1 VLFLGLEAPCE
12 RSTGPWRSGVI
23 RPRPTELTGRSAERA
38 ALERLVEAV
47 KSGESRALVV
57 RGDPG
62 VGKTVLLD
70 YLAARAAA
78 AGCRVERAAGVQTEM
93 TLPFAGL
100 HQLCAP
106 MADHLDR
113 IPAPQ
118 RDALRTAFGLAA
130 GPPPDRFLVGLAVLS
145 LLCDVAGKRPLI
157 CVIDDEQ
164 WLDQAS
170 AQALGFVARR
180 LAADPVGVLFAARE
194 PGDALTG
201 LPELQIQGLPD
212 DEARALLDAAL
223 GGPLDVQVRDLI
235 VAETHGN
242 PLALLELPRGMTTTE
257 LAGGFG
263 LLGARS
269 GAGLPGRIE
278 GSFRRQLE
286 ALPTQTQRLLLLAA
300 AEPYGDLSLVW
311 RAADRLGIGA
321 QAATPALEAGLVEF
335 GARVRFRHPLLRSTA
350 YQAASVQDRQQVH
363 RTLAEVTD
371 PDAEPDRRA
380 WHRAKAAPGPDE
392 EVAAEL
398 ERSAGRAQAR
408 GGLAAA
414 AAFLERAV
422 LLTVDP
428 ARRAERTLAAA
439 QANLQAGAFG
449 PAMKLLATAEAGP
462 LDELQSARVDLL
474 RGEIVFA
481 SGLGSDAPPLL
492 LKAAKRLEPLD
503 DGLARE
509 TYLTAWMAALFAGQ
523 LAGAGDLLEVS
534 RAARNLPPPTTG
546 PAGSPRA
553 VDLVLDGLALVVT
566 DGLAAAAPT
575 LRQVVTAF
583 SGAPASAA
591 QAAGAQNSSALA
603 SVGDELR
610 WGWLAQAAA
619 SALWD
624 DDAWRAMLARQLRLA
639 RGVGAL
645 ERLPILLGALGT
657 AVAWSGD
664 FAAATSLVAE
674 ADAVNEATGSRAA
687 PFAAMLL
694 AALRGHQ
701 AEATSLI
708 EATIAE
714 ATAGGQGI
722 AVAYAHWVAAI
733 LANGLGRYEEALA
746 AATAASEDTSTVY
759 MSMWALPELVEA
771 AARCGNTDL
780 ASRALGRL
788 ADRTQAGGTDFGLG
802 ILARSR
808 ALLSEGRVAEER
820 YREAIDRLG
829 RTRLRPELARAH
841 LLYGEWLRREN
852 RRVDARAELRAAH
865 NILDP
870 IGMEAFA
877 ERARHELAATGETV
891 RRRTPDTLTT
901 LTAQEAHIARLAAE
915 GQTNS
920 EIGAQLFISART
932 VEWHL
937 RKIFAKLG
945 VGSRRELGQ
954 ALAGVGPIGEVDHA
968 RSENQKETLCRTDR
982 GLTVPVPAMPRVVAG
997 RPGLDQLL
1005 AAVDV
1010 VGRPGHRGVGHQ
1022 VHGQRGDVGRPDHP
1036 PDGQRGAQLGAAR
1049 LQVSAQQP
1057 GRQGRVDEAGR
1068 DAVDPDRGEFQGQVG
1083 HQGGYPGGADRRDG
1097 LALGRAPGAGAAHE
1111 QQRAAGPDLAHGV
1124 LADPQ
1129 RHQQVP
1135 VQGPER
1141 LGEVQLGQRCVVR
1154 SARGHVQVVDRL
1166 LQAREEPVQGGRV
1179 GDVEGRRVA
1188 RADLGRGLLQVF
1200 GVTAGQDDLGALL
1213 AGQAGRFQAHARAA
1227 ADHQDR
1233 LTSKFRGPSHDATL
1247 LSETP
1252 RGPPRGVAAPRRAR
1266 GGSRCRAW

>member
-1 VLFLGLEAPCE
+1 MSNHFSADNLKFPGDDRRLDLTDVYTPEQAKAAALQVLPDILHYDRTQPATYPNGRIPTDDVYSARFAWLTNGKVPPSGLKPHDDLTAHFPTSARPTPSQRRRRRRAGGVPDTAAGTRGPAHPAGQASPAWPAGLGCPGRGSVAGLTDVLFLGLEAPCE

-23 RPRPTELTGRSAERA
+23 RPRPTELTGRHAERA
-38 ALERLVEAV
+38 AFERLIEAV

-100 HQLCAP
+100 HQLCVP

-145 LLCDVAGKRPLI
+145 LLCDVAVKRPLI

-180 LAADPVGVLFAARE
+180 LAADPVGVVFAARE

-201 LPELQIQGLPD
+201 LPELHVQGLPD

-223 GGPLDVQVRDLI
+223 GGPLDVRVRDLI
-235 VAETHGN
+235 VAETQGN

-263 LLGARS
+263 LLAARS

-286 ALPTQTQRLLLLAA
+286 ALPAQTQRLLLLAA

-422 LLTVDP
+422 LLTIDP

-439 QANLQAGAFG
+439 QANMQAGAFG
-449 PAMKLLATAEAGP
+449 PALKLLATAEAGP

-503 DGLARE
+503 AGLARE

-534 RAARNLPPPTTG
+534 RAARNLPPPM
-546 PAGSPRA
+546 GSPRP

-566 DGLAAAAPT
+566 DG
-575 LRQVVTAF
+575 
-583 SGAPASAA
+583 
-591 QAAGAQNSSALA
+591 
-603 SVGDELR
+603 
-610 WGWLAQAAA
+610 
-619 SALWD
+619 
-624 DDAWRAMLARQLRLA
+624 
-639 RGVGAL
+639 
-645 ERLPILLGALGT
+645 
-657 AVAWSGD
+657 
-664 FAAATSLVAE
+664 
-674 ADAVNEATGSRAA
+674 
-687 PFAAMLL
+687 
-694 AALRGHQ
+694 
-701 AEATSLI
+701 
-708 EATIAE
+708 
-714 ATAGGQGI
+714 
-722 AVAYAHWVAAI
+722 
-733 LANGLGRYEEALA
+733 
-746 AATAASEDTSTVY
+746 
-759 MSMWALPELVEA
+759 
-771 AARCGNTDL
+771 
-780 ASRALGRL
+780 
-788 ADRTQAGGTDFGLG
+788 
-802 ILARSR
+802 
-808 ALLSEGRVAEER
+808 
-820 YREAIDRLG
+820 
-829 RTRLRPELARAH
+829 
-841 LLYGEWLRREN
+841 
-852 RRVDARAELRAAH
+852 
-865 NILDP
+865 
-870 IGMEAFA
+870 
-877 ERARHELAATGETV
+877 
-891 RRRTPDTLTT
+891 
-901 LTAQEAHIARLAAE
+901 
-915 GQTNS
+915 
-920 EIGAQLFISART
+920 
-932 VEWHL
+932 
-937 RKIFAKLG
+937 
-945 VGSRRELGQ
+945 
-954 ALAGVGPIGEVDHA
+954 
-968 RSENQKETLCRTDR
+968 
-982 GLTVPVPAMPRVVAG
+982 
-997 RPGLDQLL
+997 
-1005 AAVDV
+1005 
-1010 VGRPGHRGVGHQ
+1010 
-1022 VHGQRGDVGRPDHP
+1022 
-1036 PDGQRGAQLGAAR
+1036 
-1049 LQVSAQQP
+1049 
-1057 GRQGRVDEAGR
+1057 
-1068 DAVDPDRGEFQGQVG
+1068 
-1083 HQGGYPGGADRRDG
+1083 
-1097 LALGRAPGAGAAHE
+1097 
-1111 QQRAAGPDLAHGV
+1111 
-1124 LADPQ
+1124 
-1129 RHQQVP
+1129 
-1135 VQGPER
+1135 
-1141 LGEVQLGQRCVVR
+1141 
-1154 SARGHVQVVDRL
+1154 
-1166 LQAREEPVQGGRV
+1166 
-1179 GDVEGRRVA
+1179 
-1188 RADLGRGLLQVF
+1188 
-1200 GVTAGQDDLGALL
+1200 
-1213 AGQAGRFQAHARAA
+1213 
-1227 ADHQDR
+1227 
-1233 LTSKFRGPSHDATL
+1233 
-1247 LSETP
+1247 
-1252 RGPPRGVAAPRRAR
+1252 
-1266 GGSRCRAW
+1266 